1 MFQAHLAFYLPSP
14 RISHLSK
21 DACSLLLENG
31 IRNLDLG
38 AINTCACH

>member
-14 RISHLSK
+14 RISHLAK